1 MIYSLGMNIFFSL
14 IQEMSVFAVAAYL
27 FSKTPAFR
35 PLSTG
40 LLKPLDNVSVYAFF
54 TAITIMGT
62 YLGIEVG
69 GAIANTRAIGAVMAG
84 LLAGP
89 WMGLA
94 VGVTGGL
101 HRYMLGGFTA
111 ASCGISTTT
120 EGLIGGLVFL
130 WLKRSGKPD
139 SIFSFK
145 AAFITTFISEMAQMS
160 IILLVSRPYTD
171 AWELVK
177 IIALPMM
184 FANAAGAGLFV
195 SIFKD
200 SKNALDSYGAE
211 FSRKALNIANKTLP
225 VLSKGFNSCS
235 AQTLARVILSE
246 TGVGAVAITDRT
258 HVLAFQGIGAD
269 HHLPDTPISSE
280 NTMQSVRTGEVIFID
295 GISEHYECS
304 INKNCPLGSALIV
317 PLLLEKEVIG
327 TIKMYEPKN
336 RRFLGFN
343 QSFGEGIAE
352 VLSTQ
357 LFLSK
362 YEEQKRLLTEA
373 ELKLMQ
379 AQVNPHFLFNT
390 LNTIGA
396 VVRSQPE
403 KAKELINHLSLF
415 FRNNLKRSSET
426 ATLSE
431 EIDHIRSY
439 LVIEEARFSDRLK
452 VTIDIDDKVK
462 SVTMP
467 AFTIQ
472 PIVENAIKHGL
483 SNILGEA
490 KIKIA
495 AYPEN
500 GLCIIKV
507 EDNAGMWCTDGKN
520 SGGIGMNSVDTR
532 IKNQFGGEYGLIVHC
547 IESEYTTVEIH
558 LPMRTA

>member
-1 MIYSLGMNIFFSL
+1 MEIMFGL

-35 PLSTG
+35 PLSAG
-40 LLKPLDNVSVYAFF
+40 LLKPLDNISVYLFF

-62 YLGIEVG
+62 YLGLHVN

-94 VGVTGGL
+94 VGITGGL
-101 HRYMLGGFTA
+101 HRFMLGGFTA
-111 ASCGISTTT
+111 SACGISTTA

-130 WLKRSGKPD
+130 WFRRKGQPD
-139 SIFSFK
+139 GIFNFK
-145 AAFITTFISEMAQMS
+145 TAFATTFISEMVQMA
-160 IILLVSRPYTD
+160 IILIFAKPFSE
-171 AWELVK
+171 AWELVQ

-225 VLSKGFNSCS
+225 VLSKGFNEQS
-235 AQTLARVILSE
+235 AQTLAGVILSE

-258 HVLAFQGIGAD
+258 HVMAFKGIGAD
-269 HHLPDTPISSE
+269 HHLPQSNISSRKTLDCI
-280 NTMQSVRTGEVIFID
+280 NSGEVIFID
-295 GISEHYECS
+295 GITEHYTCAIHE
-304 INKNCPLGSALIV
+304 NCPLGSALIV
-317 PLLLEKEVIG
+317 PLVLEKEVIG

-357 LFLSK
+357 LMLSK

-403 KAKELINHLSLF
+403 KAKELINHLSIF
-415 FRNNLKRSSET
+415 FRSNLKRSSET
-426 ATLSE
+426 ATLAE
-431 EIDHIRSY
+431 EIEHIRSY

-452 VTIDIDDKVK
+452 VEIDIDDTLRQVA
-462 SVTMP
+462 MP

-483 SNILGEA
+483 SNILGDA
-490 KIKIA
+490 LIKITA
-495 AYPEN
+495 RAED
-500 GLCIIKV
+500 GRCIIRV
-507 EDNAGMWCTDGKN
+507 EDNAGIWCESGKSRN
-520 SGGIGMNSVDTR
+520 GIGMNSVDTR
-532 IKNQFGGEYGLIVHC
+532 IKNMFGGEYGLSVRCLEGSFTI
-547 IESEYTTVEIH
+547 VEIH
-558 LPMRTA
+558 LPVSKL

>member
-1 MIYSLGMNIFFSL
+1 MNIFFSL

-40 LLKPLDNVSVYAFF
+40 LLKPLDNIAVYSFF

-89 WMGLA
+89 WIGVA

-120 EGLIGGLVFL
+120 EGLIGGLVYL
-130 WLKRSGKPD
+130 WLRRKGQPD
-139 SIFSFK
+139 SVFSFK
-145 AAFITTFISEMAQMS
+145 AAFITTFVSELAQMA
-160 IILLVSRPYTD
+160 IILAFSRPYAD

-177 IIALPMM
+177 VIALPMM

-225 VLSKGFNSCS
+225 VLSKGLNSDS
-235 AQTLARVILSE
+235 AQALARVILNE
-246 TGVGAVAITDRT
+246 TGVGAVAITDKVN
-258 HVLAFQGIGAD
+258 VLAFQGIGAD
-269 HHLPDTPISSE
+269 HHLPNSPISSE
-280 NTMQSVRTGEVIFID
+280 KTRHSVKSGEVIFID
-295 GISEHYECS
+295 GISEHYNCTLNEH
-304 INKNCPLGSALIV
+304 CPLGSALIV
-317 PLLLEKEVIG
+317 PLILEGEVIG

-357 LFLSK
+357 LLLSK

-373 ELKLMQ
+373 ELKIMQ

-415 FRNNLKRSSET
+415 FRNNLKRSAET
-426 ATLSE
+426 ATLAE

-452 VTIDIDDKVK
+452 VTIDIDERVK
-462 SVTMP
+462 NATMP

-490 KIKIA
+490 KIKISA
-495 AYPEN
+495 HPEN
-500 GLCIIKV
+500 NQCVIRV
-507 EDNAGMWCTDGKN
+507 EDNAGMWCAGGKN
-520 SGGIGMNSVDTR
+520 SNGIGMNSVDTR
-532 IKNQFGGEYGLIVHC
+532 IKNEFGAEYGLSVHC
-547 IESEYTTVEIH
+547 IESEYTIIEIH
-558 LPMRTA
+558 LPMRKA

>member
-1 MIYSLGMNIFFSL
+1 MNIFFSL

-62 YLGIEVG
+62 YLGVEVG

-89 WMGLA
+89 WMGIA

-120 EGLIGGLVFL
+120 EGLIGGLVYL
-130 WLKRSGKPD
+130 WLKKKGQPD
-139 SIFSFK
+139 SVFSFK
-145 AAFITTFISEMAQMS
+145 AAFLTTFISEMAQMA
-160 IILLVSRPYTD
+160 IILAFSHPYAE

-177 IIALPMM
+177 VIALPMM

-225 VLSKGFNSCS
+225 VLSKGLNSKS
-235 AQTLARVILSE
+235 AQALARVILNE

-258 HVLAFQGIGAD
+258 NVLAFQGIGAD
-269 HHLPDTPISSE
+269 HHLPDSPISSE
-280 NTMQSVRTGEVIFID
+280 QTALAIKTGEVIFLD
-295 GISEHYECS
+295 GITEHYICS
-304 INKNCPLGSALIV
+304 ISGNCPLGSALIV
-317 PLLLEKEVIG
+317 PLMLEREVIG

-426 ATLSE
+426 ATLAE

-452 VTIDIDDKVK
+452 VVIDIDENVK
-462 SVTMP
+462 NVSMP

-490 KIKIA
+490 KIKISA
-495 AYPEN
+495 QAEN
-500 GLCIIKV
+500 GQCVIRV
-507 EDNAGMWCTDGKN
+507 EDNAGMWCDSGKSSN
-520 SGGIGMNSVDTR
+520 GIGMNSVDTR
-532 IKNQFGGEYGLIVHC
+532 IKNEFGTEYGLSVRC
-547 IESEYTTVEIH
+547 IESEYTIIEIH

>member
-1 MIYSLGMNIFFSL
+1 MNIFFSL

-40 LLKPLDNVSVYAFF
+40 LLKPLDNVAVYAFF

-62 YLGIEVG
+62 YLGVEVG

-89 WMGLA
+89 WMGIA

-120 EGLIGGLVFL
+120 EGLIGGLVYL
-130 WLKRSGKPD
+130 WLKKKGQPD
-139 SIFSFK
+139 SVFSFK
-145 AAFITTFISEMAQMS
+145 AAFLTTFISEMAQMI
-160 IILLVSRPYTD
+160 IILAFSRPYSD

-177 IIALPMM
+177 VIALPMM

-225 VLSKGFNSCS
+225 VLSKGLNSCS
-235 AQTLARVILSE
+235 AQALARVILNE
-246 TGVGAVAITDRT
+246 TGVGAVAITDKT
-258 HVLAFQGIGAD
+258 NVLAFQGIGAD
-269 HHLPDTPISSE
+269 HHLPDNPISSE
-280 NTMQSVRTGEVIFID
+280 QTALAIKTGEVIFLD
-295 GISEHYECS
+295 GITEHYICS
-304 INKNCPLGSALIV
+304 ISENCPLGSALIV
-317 PLLLEKEVIG
+317 PLMLEREVIG

-426 ATLSE
+426 ATLAE

-452 VTIDIDDKVK
+452 VTIDIDENVGNV
-462 SVTMP
+462 SMP

-472 PIVENAIKHGL
+472 PIIENAIKHGL

-490 KIKIA
+490 RIKISA
-495 AYPEN
+495 HAEN
-500 GLCIIKV
+500 GQCVIRV
-507 EDNAGMWCTDGKN
+507 EDNAGMWRADGKSSN
-520 SGGIGMNSVDTR
+520 GIGMNSVDTR
-532 IKNQFGGEYGLIVHC
+532 IKNEFGAEYGLVVRS